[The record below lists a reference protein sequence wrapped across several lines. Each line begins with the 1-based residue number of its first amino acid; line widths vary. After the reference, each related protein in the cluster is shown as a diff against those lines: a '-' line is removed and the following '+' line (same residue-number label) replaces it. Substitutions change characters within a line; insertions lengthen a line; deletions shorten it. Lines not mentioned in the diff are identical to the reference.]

1 MIVRRPTFKSRAAAL
16 SSLSCVILIYL
27 LEGWIYPAMPPYI
40 LLVIGSISIALL
52 FLARTIREQDGKKL
66 EIRDELKNKIAKFS
80 ILEASFSLISGIL
93 VVFCIVFI
101 QMGVVK
107 NLQRLMFIGS
117 ASLFILTGFI
127 SYWALS
133 NINKII
139 RDESI

>member
-1 MIVRRPTFKSRAAAL
+1 
-16 SSLSCVILIYL
+16 
-27 LEGWIYPAMPPYI
+27 MPPYI